1 MWHLECEINNASLW
15 SFILLPLVMLVDE
28 TGKNS
33 IVTFILSDILRI
45 RDWLGLVVTGL
56 YLSNFEV

>member
-1 MWHLECEINNASLW
+1 
-15 SFILLPLVMLVDE
+15 MLVDE
-28 TGKNS
+28 TGKDS